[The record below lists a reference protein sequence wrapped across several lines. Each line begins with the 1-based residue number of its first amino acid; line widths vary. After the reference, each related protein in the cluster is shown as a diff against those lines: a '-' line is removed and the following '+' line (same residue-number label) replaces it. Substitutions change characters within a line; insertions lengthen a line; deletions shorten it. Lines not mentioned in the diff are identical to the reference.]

1 MSDYSVTKPKGPYP
15 TDLPEVK
22 VGPNE
27 ETIETYGEDAIVS
40 LDIVERLNEN
50 IIADAFERRAIVD
63 GALCERLIRERKE
76 AAETIKKLRAAVT
89 AERERCYLAAV
100 STTCNVEETADYYSG
115 YCDGVQDAAAA
126 LKEEGDEKL

>member
-1 MSDYSVTKPKGPYP
+1 MSDYSVTTPKGPYP

-27 ETIETYGEDAIVS
+27 ETIVTYGEDAIVS
-40 LDIVERLNEN
+40 LDNVERLNEN

-76 AAETIKKLRAAVT
+76 AAETIEKLRAALKPFADRVDDFIPEKHDAHRAVVT
-89 AERERCYLAAV
+89 LGEIRA
-100 STTCNVEETADYYSG
+100 
-115 YCDGVQDAAAA
+115 AAAA
-126 LKEEGDEKL
+126 LKETGE

>member
-1 MSDYSVTKPKGPYP
+1 MSDYSVTTPKGPYP

-76 AAETIKKLRAAVT
+76 AAETIENLRAALDAASKSLFRAKEVT
-89 AERERCYLAAV
+89 
-100 STTCNVEETADYYSG
+100 NFVEFGDAYRA
-115 YCDGVQDAAAA
+115 AAAA
-126 LKEEGDEKL
+126 LKETGDE